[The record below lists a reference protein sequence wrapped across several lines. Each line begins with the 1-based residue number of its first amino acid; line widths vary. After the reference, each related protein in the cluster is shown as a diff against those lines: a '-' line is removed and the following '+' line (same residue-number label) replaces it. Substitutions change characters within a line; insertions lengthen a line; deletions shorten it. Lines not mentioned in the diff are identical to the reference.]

1 MNATMSDEDK
11 NNFERVVIKSDSA
24 PYLSGELSDA

>member
-1 MNATMSDEDK
+1 MSNEDK